1 MSGHL
6 RESSKATLLNT
17 RAASV
22 PEQRPPTFL
31 ANLSGTGLM
40 QDKFSTNQGD
50 DSRALHLL
58 CTLFLLLPPQV
69 IRHQILEVGDPYSI

>member
-40 QDKFSTNQGD
+40 QDKFSTNQGLG
-50 DSRALHLL
+50 SGLGMIH
-58 CTLFLLLPPQV
+58 V
-69 IRHQILEVGDPYSI
+69 H